1 MGSAP
6 IPPFLNKIK
15 YEVWGVWEIFLQPL
29 CFGGAQGGAEM
40 GICTDQAPHPLQVA
54 EGEDNRVDSRF
65 ILAVGSG
72 GWEPVPC
79 LPQVKE
85 ILDVQGSS
93 KRHVLSRWVEL
104 PRGLTAFS

>member
-1 MGSAP
+1 
-6 IPPFLNKIK
+6 
-15 YEVWGVWEIFLQPL
+15 
-29 CFGGAQGGAEM
+29 
-40 GICTDQAPHPLQVA
+40 
-54 EGEDNRVDSRF
+54 
-65 ILAVGSG
+65 VGSG